1 MNWRYEREFG
11 VITSLNFVT
20 EFTRITPGSDEGQL
34 LCWAASSAAEAITV
48 TPWSY
53 AYSTAWRPSTELF
66 SVPSAS
72 CTTST
77 SLSVA

>member
-1 MNWRYEREFG
+1 LW
-11 VITSLNFVT
+11 
-20 EFTRITPGSDEGQL
+20 
-34 LCWAASSAAEAITV
+34 CWAASSAAEAITV

-53 AYSTAWRPSTELF
+53 AYFTASAPRRDLF

-77 SLSVA
+77 PLSAE